1 MVSAEDKREDPAD
14 AELSRPAE
22 NSNGEDGRQK
32 GALRHIATKATRR
45 LLGVLFPHFR
55 LVGFPKIIIAGHRQ
69 MGAMLTTS
77 HRNEATRWLP
87 LHRQSLVVSSHII
100 MLLPGQRSYYLCG

>member
-1 MVSAEDKREDPAD
+1 VVSAEDKREDPAD

-55 LVGFPKIIIAGHRQ
+55 LVGLPKIIWNLLFDPR
-69 MGAMLTTS
+69 
-77 HRNEATRWLP
+77 LP
-87 LHRQSLVVSSHII
+87 DARQSGFFFAF
-100 MLLPGQRSYYLCG
+100 PFR